1 MACDEVFAV
10 IASLPS
16 RKELV
21 VNSPRTVAVKECVKE
36 VVAACAKEQNRLRFD
51 RFSVDLVSL
60 LGSALERS
68 GPATLSQR
76 RESLWVN
83 FCKLRAKRLPTLWKT
98 FLTEIC
104 CDSAAKEPLFMELV
118 NESLLEN
125 LTKEM
130 YAVPQCL
137 PTCTMN
143 LSKDEENIIRYACGY
158 VGMKLYNRFV
168 KQPGEKAAA
177 FVECIDHMRAE
188 GPTSSLQEYTREWVE
203 KVNRGG
209 LFDVSDEAY
218 NLFIAIEVAMLYRLT
233 SHLKSSVSLE
243 PADAKQGKDAIID
256 HVLSDCDVQF
266 HWSLL
271 SVDIPD
277 DKDGFELLR
286 NIIEL
291 WLTIRGFSISKAWME
306 EYKCIAKTST
316 KGKKSLR
323 KDLRKRKELEPQT
336 D

>member
-36 VVAACAKEQNRLRFD
+36 VVAACAKEQNRLWFG

-68 GPATLSQR
+68 GPATLSQG

-130 YAVPQCL
+130 YAVPQCS

-143 LSKDEENIIRYACGY
+143 LSKDEEDIIRYACGY

-188 GPTSSLQEYTREWVE
+188 GPTSSLQEYTREWV
-203 KVNRGG
+203 
-209 LFDVSDEAY
+209 A
-218 NLFIAIEVAMLYRLT
+218 
-233 SHLKSSVSLE
+233 VSLE
-243 PADAKQGKDAIID
+243 
-256 HVLSDCDVQF
+256 
-266 HWSLL
+266 
-271 SVDIPD
+271 
-277 DKDGFELLR
+277 
-286 NIIEL
+286 
-291 WLTIRGFSISKAWME
+291 
-306 EYKCIAKTST
+306 ST
-316 KGKKSLR
+316 VSGHS
-323 KDLRKRKELEPQT
+323 
-336 D
+336 

>member
-1 MACDEVFAV
+1 M
-10 IASLPS
+10 
-16 RKELV
+16 
-21 VNSPRTVAVKECVKE
+21 KE

-125 LTKEM
+125 LTNLEM

-143 LSKDEENIIRYACGY
+143 LSKDEENNIRYACGY
-158 VGMKLYNRFV
+158 VGMKLYTIVLSNSLV
-168 KQPGEKAAA
+168 KK
-177 FVECIDHMRAE
+177 
-188 GPTSSLQEYTREWVE
+188 LQLLWSALNTCVLKDQHHLFKSILE
-203 KVNRGG
+203 NG
-209 LFDVSDEAY
+209 LKKSIEEDCLMLVMKLT
-218 NLFIAIEVAMLYRLT
+218 LFIAIEVAMLHRLT

-243 PADAKQGKDAIID
+243 SADAKQGKDAIID

-266 HWSLL
+266 HWSLWNTTN
-271 SVDIPD
+271 SWFP
-277 DKDGFELLR
+277 
-286 NIIEL
+286 
-291 WLTIRGFSISKAWME
+291 
-306 EYKCIAKTST
+306 ST
-316 KGKKSLR
+316 HICSYL
-323 KDLRKRKELEPQT
+323 PS
-336 D
+336 

>member
-21 VNSPRTVAVKECVKE
+21 VNSPHTVAVKE

-60 LGSALERS
+60 LGSALDHS
-68 GPATLSQR
+68 GPATLSHR

-130 YAVPQCL
+130 YAVPQCS

-143 LSKDEENIIRYACGY
+143 LSKDEENIILRYACGY
-158 VGMKLYNRFV
+158 FGKKLYNRFV

-177 FVECIDHMRAE
+177 FVECTRSETVVTELFNSWIVIV
-188 GPTSSLQEYTREWVE
+188 SS
-203 KVNRGG
+203 
-209 LFDVSDEAY
+209 F
-218 NLFIAIEVAMLYRLT
+218 
-233 SHLKSSVSLE
+233 
-243 PADAKQGKDAIID
+243 
-256 HVLSDCDVQF
+256 
-266 HWSLL
+266 
-271 SVDIPD
+271 
-277 DKDGFELLR
+277 
-286 NIIEL
+286 
-291 WLTIRGFSISKAWME
+291 
-306 EYKCIAKTST
+306 
-316 KGKKSLR
+316 
-323 KDLRKRKELEPQT
+323 
-336 D
+336 